1 MILQQSSQKVDR
13 ALAAPEFDATS
24 IDMTLPA
31 ANDRKG
37 KFLAF
42 NSSTGNPELGPSTT
56 DVTTLA
62 SVTSDIATLA
72 DLQDGTTTSNGL
84 STLAGISSNI
94 STVAGISGNVTTV
107 AGKASLITSE
117 FATDMALIDSTFV
130 SKMSLVTSDFVTDM
144 AAVTSDFISDLNTL
158 ATADIVSDLNTLAT
172 SDIVSDLNQ
181 LATSDFV
188 SDLNAIEAI
197 KANVTSVASNISN
210 VNTVATQLL
219 SSSPTF
225 TGTISAGGLN
235 IDSDGS
241 VLNDISLTFQ
251 QTEAQSNVGTLPQ
264 VVFKSKTANKEGVI
278 QQSLGTLNII
288 SKDSGLGNYGTVDIF
303 VQDSDASNLTR
314 VVSFGINEHDLFKRL
329 HLALDGTSI
338 KFGNDGEVTI
348 THVHDTGLLLN
359 STSQLQF
366 GDSGTYIHQ
375 SADGVLDLV
384 SDTEIEI
391 NATTIDMNGNADV
404 SGTLDVGGALTANAG
419 VVVDNITIDG
429 TEIDLSSGSLT
440 IDVAANIILDSDS
453 GEVQLKDN
461 GAEYV
466 QFKKDSD
473 NVQITAGQQ
482 DGDIV
487 FRGNDGGSMITALT
501 LDMSNSGFA
510 FFNGNAFFNENS
522 NDTDFRIK
530 STGTTNMFYVDAST
544 NRIGIGTDTPNS
556 LVEISDGTQNL
567 RIAPESGQVLLMARD
582 ASAFIEMEFI
592 ANTFEFR
599 GYGDNSS
606 NLAARIDSSGRVMI
620 GTTDVGY
627 PDFADTLTVAK
638 TAQTTD
644 KAGITIRSG
653 TAGQSSVY
661 FSDDTGTNSGTFQSS
676 IFHDHSGGH
685 LNIFT
690 QDFIKIFTGSNES
703 IRILSGGGIT
713 FNGDTAQ
720 ANALNDYEEGTFT
733 PSFLIGGSTAGI
745 SVAHQ
750 EGKYTKIGN
759 ICHVIVRIN
768 LSNKGSNSGA
778 VTVGLPFASANTSG
792 QAGTVS
798 FPYTF
803 NFGGNTVDNNISGFC
818 QQNSTSFG
826 LFHQASGGNV
836 EGGDLNNNTQFNF
849 TLTYQTT

>member
-1 MILQQSSQKVDR
+1 
-13 ALAAPEFDATS
+13 
-24 IDMTLPA
+24 
-31 ANDRKG
+31 
-37 KFLAF
+37 
-42 NSSTGNPELGPSTT
+42 
-56 DVTTLA
+56 
-62 SVTSDIATLA
+62 
-72 DLQDGTTTSNGL
+72 
-84 STLAGISSNI
+84 
-94 STVAGISGNVTTV
+94 
-107 AGKASLITSE
+107 
-117 FATDMALIDSTFV
+117 
-130 SKMSLVTSDFVTDM
+130 
-144 AAVTSDFISDLNTL
+144 
-158 ATADIVSDLNTLAT
+158 
-172 SDIVSDLNQ
+172 
-181 LATSDFV
+181 
-188 SDLNAIEAI
+188 
-197 KANVTSVASNISN
+197 
-210 VNTVATQLL
+210 
-219 SSSPTF
+219 
-225 TGTISAGGLN
+225 
-235 IDSDGS
+235 
-241 VLNDISLTFQ
+241 
-251 QTEAQSNVGTLPQ
+251 
-264 VVFKSKTANKEGVI
+264 
-278 QQSLGTLNII
+278 
-288 SKDSGLGNYGTVDIF
+288 
-303 VQDSDASNLTR
+303 
-314 VVSFGINEHDLFKRL
+314 
-329 HLALDGTSI
+329 

-750 EGKYTKIGN
+750 EGKYTKIG
-759 ICHVIVRIN
+759 
-768 LSNKGSNSGA
+768 
-778 VTVGLPFASANTSG
+778 
-792 QAGTVS
+792 
-798 FPYTF
+798 
-803 NFGGNTVDNNISGFC
+803 
-818 QQNSTSFG
+818 
-826 LFHQASGGNV
+826 
-836 EGGDLNNNTQFNF
+836 
-849 TLTYQTT
+849 